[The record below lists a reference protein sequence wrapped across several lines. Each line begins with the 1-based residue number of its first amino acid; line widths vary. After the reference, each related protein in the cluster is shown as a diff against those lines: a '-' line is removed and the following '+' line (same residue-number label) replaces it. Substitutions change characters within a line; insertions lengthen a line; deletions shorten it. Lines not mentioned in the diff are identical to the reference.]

1 MTRETRESQE
11 RPKRISVN
19 QQRDKL
25 NVLGLDTDNF
35 YYRWVN
41 DMDDRLFTFKQAGY
55 EFVDKSE
62 IKSSGDPTVD
72 TSKGTDSRIRK
83 GVGGGLTAYLMKL
96 PWEYKKQDDA
106 EREAEILETERS
118 MRRLK
123 SETGHQLS
131 QDADYGRVSIGQSN
145 RKQT

>member
-1 MTRETRESQE
+1 MTRESRESQE

-25 NVLGLDTDNF
+25 NVLGLDTGNF

-41 DMDDRLFTFKQAGY
+41 DVEDRLLTFKQAGY

-62 IKSSGDPTVD
+62 VKSSGDPTVD
-72 TSKGTDSRIRK
+72 TSKGTDSRLRK
-83 GVGGGLTAYLMKL
+83 GVGGGLTAFLMKL
-96 PWEYKKQDDA
+96 PLEYKRQDDA
-106 EREAEILETERS
+106 EKEAEILETERS

-123 SETGHQLS
+123 SETGHRMS
-131 QDADYGRVSIGQSN
+131 QDADYGNISIGQSN
-145 RKQT
+145 RK

>member
-11 RPKRISVN
+11 RPKRISVS

-25 NVLGLDTDNF
+25 NVLGLDTTNF

-41 DMDDRLFTFKQAGY
+41 DVDDRLLTFKQAGY
-55 EFVDKSE
+55 EFVEKSE

-83 GVGGGLTAYLMKL
+83 GVGGGLVAFLMKL
-96 PWEYKKQDDA
+96 PMAYRKEYDA
-106 EREAEILETERS
+106 EKEAEILETERA
-118 MRRLK
+118 MTKLK
-123 SETGHQLS
+123 SDTNRHTAA
-131 QDADYGRVSIGQSN
+131 QDADYGSLSIT
-145 RKQT
+145 RK

>member
-11 RPKRISVN
+11 RPKRISLN

-25 NVLGLDTDNF
+25 NVLGLDTGNF

-41 DMDDRLFTFKQAGY
+41 DVEDRLFLFKQAGY
-55 EFVDKSE
+55 EFVEKSE

-83 GVGGGLTAYLMKL
+83 GVGGGLTAFLMKL
-96 PWEYKKQDDA
+96 PMEFKKQDDA

-123 SETGHQLS
+123 SETGHRLS
-131 QDADYGRVSIGQSN
+131 QDADYGNISIGQTT
-145 RKQT
+145 RK